1 MATAE
6 IISHSSDNGTIPIFK
21 FAIELLMNEI
31 PEQGFF
37 FVVPAE
43 SLKRR
48 VKWQLP
54 MEPFHT
60 VPLGVQCSAGLS
72 LPRYFSWV
80 W

>member
-21 FAIELLMNEI
+21 FAIELLMNEN
-31 PEQGFF
+31 PDRLF
-37 FVVPAE
+37 FVVP
-43 SLKRR
+43 KRR